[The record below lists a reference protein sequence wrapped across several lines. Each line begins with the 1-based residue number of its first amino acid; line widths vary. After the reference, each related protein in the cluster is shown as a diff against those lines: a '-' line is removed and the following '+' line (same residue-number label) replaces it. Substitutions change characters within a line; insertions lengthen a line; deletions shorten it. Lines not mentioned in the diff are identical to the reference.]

1 MRVARANN
9 MVRWTLAAILF
20 ATLPAVADRVSASA
34 TAPAAAEV
42 TATNPATTSPAVSA
56 SPQGHQDAKAC
67 TPRKPTASSGYTR
80 WKRHLPF
87 WPRKGFLLAELSL
100 FIALGVVLAQV
111 LEVSGIVGYLAIIAW
126 PVTKLGKLEK
136 ETAPAFLMAFQSGA
150 IANSMLVSSR
160 SDGSID
166 GRQLYTSVF
175 VVSCLSLFAHLPTY
189 VLPIGSVLGAE
200 ATVAIFGVRLVA
212 IVLEIILVLTVSRF
226 IMKPWLTRRAQVG
239 TSAVTPEQLAA
250 AEESRRKAEAR
261 IQRRAGFWVTVWKR
275 SRRTLVRLLVLLIPT
290 YAVMAILEYSGF
302 FRWLTKAAP
311 GLFRFSFLPVESMA
325 VIPAQAMSLYN
336 GAVAAANFVDSGSM
350 TVQQAVLTILIG
362 SIVTAPVR
370 TLKHALPTYLA
381 VLGPRAGL
389 VMAVSAQVLRVV
401 FLAACTAVLWMLW
414 NG

>member
-1 MRVARANN
+1 M
-9 MVRWTLAAILF
+9 
-20 ATLPAVADRVSASA
+20 
-34 TAPAAAEV
+34 
-42 TATNPATTSPAVSA
+42 
-56 SPQGHQDAKAC
+56 
-67 TPRKPTASSGYTR
+67 
-80 WKRHLPF
+80 
-87 WPRKGFLLAELSL
+87 LAELSL

-136 ETAPAFLMAFQSGA
+136 EAAPAFLMAFQSGA

-189 VLPIGSVLGAE
+189 VLPIGSVLGVE

-212 IVLEIILVLTVSRF
+212 IVLEIVLVLSVSRLF
-226 IMKPWLTRRAQVG
+226 VKPWLMRREQAG

-250 AEESRRKAEAR
+250 ANEARRKAEAR
-261 IQRRAGFWVTVWKR
+261 IQRRAGFWRTVWKR
-275 SRRTLVRLLVLLIPT
+275 SRRTLKRLVLYLVPT
-290 YAVMAILEYSGF
+290 YVAMATLEYTGF

-311 GLFRFSFLPVESMA
+311 GLFRFSFLPAESAA

-336 GAVAAANFVDSGSM
+336 GAATAANFVDSGSM

-401 FLAACTAVLWMLW
+401 FLAACTAGLWMLW